1 MTRKKKKKDEVA
13 AAQDDQTPVEAA
25 EDQVAVEPVE
35 AEPLTPEQERDDLLS
50 RLQRLAA
57 DYQNYQ
63 KRVQKD
69 VAHAREFAN
78 ESLMKSLLAVLDNM
92 EHALAS
98 AKENHGDD
106 DPFLTGMQ
114 LVHENMLDVL
124 GQNGLAPIEA
134 DGKEFDPEKHQALMQ
149 QESDEVAP
157 MTVLQELQRGYELKG
172 RTLRPASVIVAK
184 APEADADDEAASA
197 E

>member
-1 MTRKKKKKDEVA
+1 MKRKKKTQDESTPP
-13 AAQDDQTPVEAA
+13 QDDQAPLEVELIDEEA
-25 EDQVAVEPVE
+25 AVEPDAPV
-35 AEPLTPEQERDDLLS
+35 TIEQERDDLLS

-69 VAHAREFAN
+69 IAHAREFAN

-92 EHALAS
+92 ERALAS
-98 AKENHGDD
+98 AKENCSPE
-106 DPFLTGMQ
+106 DPFFTGMQ
-114 LVHENMLDVL
+114 LVHDNMLDVL
-124 GQNGLAPIEA
+124 GQNGLTPIEA

-149 QESDEVAP
+149 QESDEVEP

-184 APEADADDEAASA
+184 AKED
-197 E
+197 